1 MDKVFLN
8 ILEWVGHSPARVLVL
23 LAVLLMFGGVWFVYT
38 EKDTFM
44 ASYRAQQQL
53 PHMNGKYTEAT
64 DFIFKHSEAELVA
77 VFEVN
82 TLLNTRKLAYLVTRG
97 GGHNKDYDGYD
108 VGMLTKNYANNND
121 VISLMSGKVP
131 CSEYKTAQSFLGF
144 VYKESGVNYMCRIS
158 VPAEPGLFI
167 GQISVGWK
175 EEPKDMDA
183 AIPVLN
189 VASSILYKAK

>member
-8 ILEWVGHSPARVLVL
+8 ILEWVGQSPSRVLVL

-44 ASYRAQQQL
+44 ASYRAQQAL
-53 PHMNGKYTEAT
+53 PHMNGQYREAT
-64 DFIFKHSEAELVA
+64 DFIFKHSEAELEA
-77 VFEVN
+77 IFEVN
-82 TLLNTRKLAYLVTRG
+82 TLLNTRKLVYFVTRK

-108 VGMLTKNYANNND
+108 VGLLTKNYNNNND
-121 VISLMSGKVP
+121 VIGLMSGKVP
-131 CSEYKTAQSFLGF
+131 CSEYKTAQSYLGF

-175 EEPKDMDA
+175 EEPKDLDA
-183 AIPVLN
+183 TTPVLN
-189 VASSILYKAK
+189 VASNILYKAK

>member
-1 MDKVFLN
+1 MDKIFLN
-8 ILEWVGHSPARVLVL
+8 ILEWVGQSPARVLVL
-23 LAVLLMFGGVWFVYT
+23 FAVVLMFGGAWFVYT
-38 EKDTFM
+38 EKDSFM

-53 PHMNGKYTEAT
+53 PHMNGQYREAT

-77 VFEVN
+77 IFEVN
-82 TLLNTRKLAYLVTRG
+82 TLLNTRKLVYFVTRK

-108 VGMLTKNYANNND
+108 VGLLTKNYNNNND
-121 VISLMSGKVP
+121 VIGLMSGKVP
-131 CSEYKTAQSFLGF
+131 CSEYKTAQSYLGF

-175 EEPKDMDA
+175 EEPKDLDA
-183 AIPVLN
+183 TTPVLN
-189 VASSILYKAK
+189 VASNILYKAK

>member
-8 ILEWVGHSPARVLVL
+8 ILEWVGQSPRRLVML
-23 LAVLLMFGGVWFVYT
+23 LAILLMLGAAWFVYT

-64 DFIFKHSEAELVA
+64 DFIFKHSDAELVA
-77 VFEVN
+77 IFEVN
-82 TLLNTRKLAYLVTRG
+82 TLLNTRKLVYLVTRG

-131 CSEYKTAQSFLGF
+131 CSEYPAAQSFLGF

-158 VPAEPGLFI
+158 VPAEAGLFI

-175 EEPKDMDA
+175 DTPKDIDA
-183 AIPVLN
+183 VIPVLN

>member
-23 LAVLLMFGGVWFVYT
+23 LAVLLMFGGAWFVYT

-131 CSEYKTAQSFLGF
+131 CSEYPSAQSFLGF

-158 VPAEPGLFI
+158 VPAEAGLFI

-175 EEPKDMDA
+175 DAPKDLDA
-183 AIPVLN
+183 VIPVLN

>member
-38 EKDTFM
+38 EKDSFM

-53 PHMNGKYTEAT
+53 PHMNGQYREAT

-77 VFEVN
+77 IFEVN
-82 TLLNTRKLAYLVTRG
+82 TLLNTRKLVYFVTRK

-108 VGMLTKNYANNND
+108 VGLLTKNYNNNND
-121 VISLMSGKVP
+121 VIGLMSGKVP
-131 CSEYKTAQSFLGF
+131 CSEYKTAQSYLGF

-175 EEPKDMDA
+175 EEPKDLDA
-183 AIPVLN
+183 TTPVLN
-189 VASSILYKAK
+189 VASNILYKAK

>member
-1 MDKVFLN
+1 MEKFFLDLLN
-8 ILEWVGHSPARVLVL
+8 WIGESPARIIVILVMIL
-23 LAVLLMFGGVWFVYT
+23 IFGGAWFVYT
-38 EKDTFM
+38 EKDAFM
-44 ASYRAQQQL
+44 ASYRAQQAL
-53 PHMNGKYTEAT
+53 PHMNGQYREAA
-64 DFIFKHSEAELVA
+64 DFIFKHSDAELVA
-77 VFEVN
+77 IFEVN

-108 VGMLTKNYANNND
+108 VGMLTKNYNNNND
-121 VISLMSGKVP
+121 VIGLMSGKVP

-175 EEPKDMDA
+175 DTPADIDTV
-183 AIPVLN
+183 IPVLN
-189 VASSILYKAK
+189 VASNILYKVK